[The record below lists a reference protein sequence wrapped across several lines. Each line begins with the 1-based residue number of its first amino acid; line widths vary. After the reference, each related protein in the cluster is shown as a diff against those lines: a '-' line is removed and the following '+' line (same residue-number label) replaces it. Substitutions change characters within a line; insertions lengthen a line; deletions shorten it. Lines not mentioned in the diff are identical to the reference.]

1 MSDGRKNNG
10 GARKG
15 AGRKRKADEEKV
27 KRLGENAIIEVYGSI
42 ENYYQHIAKEAKESF
57 PHLKLLQEY
66 VFGKAPD
73 RIIVEDDELENDFD
87 LSSLSDEELIVLTK
101 LHARQG
107 LDTED
112 SPSKG

>member
-1 MSDGRKNNG
+1 MAKNNGHG

-15 AGRKRKADEEKV
+15 AGRKRKSDEEKV
-27 KRLGENAIIEVYGSI
+27 RRLGENAIIEIYGSL
-42 ENYYQHIAKEAKESF
+42 EKYYEHIAKESKDSF

-73 RIIVEDDELENDFD
+73 RIIMQDDDMENDFD
-87 LSSLSDEELIVLTK
+87 LSTLSDEELIVLTK

-107 LDTED
+107 LNTED
-112 SPSKG
+112 TSS